1 MLLNCLL
8 FLLLRPVFNY
18 DSSHGVDEVGQS
30 GYSSC
35 STSNAIKSYNGG
47 QTTITLSKAGPMYF
61 VCPSFGHCGQ
71 GMKLSITVQEAGGS
85 PSGTPPT
92 TPSTP
97 SQGGS
102 TPPSSGGTPPS
113 TRAPASGNN
122 TPTEPNSAS
131 GSSISHLMLGFSLV
145 LAALIAFSG

>member
-1 MLLNCLL
+1 M
-8 FLLLRPVFNY
+8 RPVFNY
-18 DSSHGVDEVGQS
+18 DSSHGVDEVRQS
-30 GYSSC
+30 DYNSC
-35 STSNAIKSYNGG
+35 STSNAVKSYNGG

-71 GMKLSITVQEAGGS
+71 GMKLSITVQDAGGS

-97 SQGGS
+97 PQGGS
-102 TPPSSGGTPPS
+102 TSPSTGDTPPS
-113 TRAPASGNN
+113 TTAPASGNN
-122 TPTEPNSAS
+122 RPTTGPNAAS